1 MKTPGGQDFFSIS
14 QLLSTVE
21 VTKGDGKNQCGT
33 SLDELSSV
41 YKSKDSTRYEGAVII
56 ITIEYSNSEK
66 WKGISETI
74 EYTYSVAIL
83 NGAKSKVME
92 GISTT
97 YPNKRIIQN
106 RHGIVFTVQQQGSLK
121 SFSLITM
128 LTKLTTSLALLAMAT
143 TVVDALM
150 SYCLKHKE
158 VYLKM
163 KYSEIQVTENVD
175 GSLNYRAL
183 DQGEGSI

>member
-1 MKTPGGQDFFSIS
+1 M
-14 QLLSTVE
+14 
-21 VTKGDGKNQCGT
+21 
-33 SLDELSSV
+33 
-41 YKSKDSTRYEGAVII
+41 YKSEDSNRYEGAVII
-56 ITIEYSNSEK
+56 ITIEYSNSK
-66 WKGISETI
+66 NWKGISETI

-97 YPNKRIIQN
+97 YPDKRIIQN